1 MSPEQVNKKG
11 YNEKS
16 DIWALGCILY
26 EMAAL
31 APPFT
36 AADEAK
42 LGVKINEGNYAS
54 MHTRTARTH
63 TCTHT
68 CTHIQIM
75 GRGWVGKHGRVIVSS
90 SHSVHICISVNTF
103 RTMLSPPATRF

>member
-42 LGVKINEGNYAS
+42 LGVKINEGK
-54 MHTRTARTH
+54 R
-63 TCTHT
+63 
-68 CTHIQIM
+68 
-75 GRGWVGKHGRVIVSS
+75 SS
-90 SHSVHICISVNTF
+90 LT
-103 RTMLSPPATRF
+103 